1 MKIILFLCLLP
12 VLIWG
17 QTKDNIDLIELE
29 IKNRKYNFGNVKQD
43 TLISKT
49 FILKNVSKKDIALNM
64 SSTSCICTEAKLN
77 KNKLAPNEEAKLIM
91 KFDTTGKIGESKV
104 YAIIDSNTEQ
114 QFYRFLI
121 FGNVIKKE

>member
-1 MKIILFLCLLP
+1 MKKLLFFCLLP
-12 VLIWG
+12 GLMLG
-17 QTKDNIDLIELE
+17 QTKDNIDLVELE
-29 IKNRKYNFGNVKQD
+29 TKNRKYNFGNVKQD
-43 TLISKT
+43 TIISKT
-49 FILKNVSKKDIALNM
+49 FIMKNVSKKDIELNI
-64 SSTSCICTEAKLN
+64 SSTSCICTEANLN
-77 KNKLAPNEEAKLIM
+77 KNKLIPNEEAELIM